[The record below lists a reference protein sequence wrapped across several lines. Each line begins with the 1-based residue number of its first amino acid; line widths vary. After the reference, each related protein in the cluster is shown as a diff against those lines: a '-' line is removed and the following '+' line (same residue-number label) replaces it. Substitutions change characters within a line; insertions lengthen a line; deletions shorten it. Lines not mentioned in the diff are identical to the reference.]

1 MSGARHGKEEQE
13 ERQQTD
19 HQHDE
24 QVAVLIHR
32 APAEAAG
39 EQIAQKQAERLDE
52 PPDKLAVSDEHSG
65 KRADVKHDVEKQAC
79 VLHAHHVL
87 HK

>member
-1 MSGARHGKEEQE
+1 MRIELSVPHRSAKSFTFCPVARHGKEEQE

-24 QVAVLIHR
+24 QVAVFIHR

-52 PPDKLAVSDEHSG
+52 PA
-65 KRADVKHDVEKQAC
+65 R
-79 VLHAHHVL
+79 
-87 HK
+87 